1 MPPCPRCSTENAPGN
16 AACVRC
22 GSPLAQAPGA
32 PYGQAPHAQ
41 PPQPQYGQPPQPQ
54 YGQPPQPQFGQP
66 PQPQYGQPP
75 QPQYGQPPQ
84 PQYGQPPQ
92 PQYGQPPQPQFGQP
106 AAPMAPPMGA
116 PGQPMAGVP
125 GMVQQP
131 MGLPPGG
138 GAPGGDGDADPDR
151 PLKLGGFPSK
161 FGAAFCYA
169 PICACF
175 PPLYAVVALTAEDK
189 QNKFVRFHAMQAII
203 VWVGLIAFSIISFV
217 LQLLA
222 GFLIVAVGGGLVGNI
237 ISWGLMAI
245 LGLIGLG
252 FTAALIAGVVLSIM
266 GKPYQ
271 FPLIGGFAAKH
282 VQL

>member
-32 PYGQAPHAQ
+32 PYGQ
-41 PPQPQYGQPPQPQ
+41 PPYGQAPQQ
-54 YGQPPQPQFGQP
+54 
-66 PQPQYGQPP
+66 QYGQPP

-84 PQYGQPPQ
+84 PQYGQAPQ
-92 PQYGQPPQPQFGQP
+92 QQYGQPPQQQYGQQQYPQPG
-106 AAPMAPPMGA
+106 APIAPPMGA
-116 PGQPMAGVP
+116 PA
-125 GMVQQP
+125 QP
-131 MGLPPGG
+131 MGFPPGG
-138 GAPGGDGDADPDR
+138 SAPGGDGDADPER

-175 PPLYAVVALTAEDK
+175 PPIYAVVALTAEDK
-189 QNKFVRFHAMQAII
+189 QNKFVRFHAMQSII
-203 VWVGLIAFSIISFV
+203 IWVGLIAFSIISFV
-217 LQLLA
+217 LQMIA
-222 GFLIVAVGGGLVGNI
+222 GFIIVAVGGGIVGNI

-245 LGLIGLG
+245 LGLLGLV
-252 FTAALIAGVVLSIM
+252 FTAALIAGVVVSFM
-266 GKPYQ
+266 GKLYK